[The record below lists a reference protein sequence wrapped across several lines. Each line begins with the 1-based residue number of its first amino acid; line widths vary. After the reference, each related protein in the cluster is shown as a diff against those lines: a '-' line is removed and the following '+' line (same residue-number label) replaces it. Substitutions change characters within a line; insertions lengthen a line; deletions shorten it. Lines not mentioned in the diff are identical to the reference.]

1 MADGERLRAA
11 KPPLHRNVFVRNP
24 VVPFIPPSPAVRAH
38 LAALDPV
45 VVVGRGHS
53 GTRVVAWMTHYLG
66 IDLGTDDRLAPSG
79 DPVDR
84 SLRHHLRI
92 VAERAVRQ
100 GPTDPPDRWATI
112 RFQRALAGHLER
124 RPQGAEPG
132 RWGWKFPES
141 YLTGPA
147 IDATFPT
154 ARFVHLVR
162 DGRDLAFKRHL
173 TDVAEHRLARRIL
186 RTVDQMDAPHHLQAA
201 TSWAFQVERFMAF
214 ARGLPSDRLLTI
226 RYEELVVEPGRQL
239 ERLATFLDTPIT
251 DAADRYAST
260 VVSSNDLASHRTAD
274 PTALAEVEALI
285 GETLALAGYGD

>member
-1 MADGERLRAA
+1 VADGGPPRAA
-11 KPPLHRNVFVRNP
+11 KPPLHRNVFVRHP
-24 VVPFIPPSPAVRAH
+24 VVPFVPVSPAVRAR
-38 LAALDPV
+38 LADLEPV

-53 GTRVVAWMTHYLG
+53 GTRVVAWMTHLLG
-66 IDLGTDDRLAPSG
+66 IDLGADERIAPSG

-92 VAERAVRQ
+92 VAERAVER
-100 GPTDPPDRWATI
+100 GPSDPPDRLAMI
-112 RFQRALAGHLER
+112 RFQRALAGHLRR
-124 RPQGAEPG
+124 RPRGAEPG

-147 IDATFPT
+147 IDATFPS

-186 RTVDQMDAPHHLQAA
+186 RAVDQLDAPHHLQAA
-201 TSWAFQVERFMAF
+201 ASWAFQVERFASF
-214 ARGLPSDRLLTI
+214 AEGLPSDRLLTI
-226 RYEELVVEPGRQL
+226 RYEELVVEPGEQL

-251 DAADRYAST
+251 DDADRYAT
-260 VVSSNDLASHRTAD
+260 TMVSSRDLASHRTAD
-274 PTALAEVEALI
+274 PTALADVEALI
-285 GETLALAGYGD
+285 GTTLALAGYGH